1 MEEALVKKTIDD
13 PARKFPDRRLG
24 SSWYGWD
31 GNVPKHESNLN
42 EGPVLYF
49 ILLTLVILGATALLA
64 MHTYIVS
71 HFTTP
76 LMIDIFWSIQFAA
89 AVLVAMGWGALILC
103 LIAVMVKS
111 PMLASPWM
119 SRWLTM
125 QEPFMAF
132 CAQPFGLSRDRIGSS
147 CIALTN
153 RLTRLRL
160 HHQHVDRPLM
170 LLPRCLSRACVAEI
184 RELAE
189 GWNCPVV
196 QVGTNAVAR
205 QKVREFKP
213 NAVIA
218 VACERDLV
226 SGLYDFGHR
235 MPIMVIA
242 NRRPKGPC
250 LEATIDNDQLTSILE
265 DILGPKNTITTGDTG
280 STGNS
285 S

>member
-1 MEEALVKKTIDD
+1 VKKEIDD

-31 GNVPKHESNLN
+31 GIVSKHESNLN

-49 ILLTLVILGATALLA
+49 ILLTLVILAATLLLA
-64 MHTYIVS
+64 LHAYIVS
-71 HFTTP
+71 RFSSP
-76 LMIDIFWSIQFAA
+76 LLIDIFWSIQFAA
-89 AVLVAMGWGALILC
+89 AVLVAMGWGALFLC
-103 LIAVMVKS
+103 LIAVTAKS
-111 PMLASPWM
+111 PVLASPWM

-132 CAQPFGLSRDRIGSS
+132 CARPFGLSRDRIGSS

-160 HHQHVDRPLM
+160 HYHHVQQSLM
-170 LLPRCLSRACVAEI
+170 LLPRCLSRQCVAEI
-184 RELAE
+184 REIAA

-205 QKVREFKP
+205 QKVHEFKP
-213 NAVIA
+213 QAVIA
-218 VACERDLV
+218 IACERDLV

-242 NRRPKGPC
+242 NRRSKGPC
-250 LEATIDNDQLTSILE
+250 LEATVDNGQLKAILE
-265 DILGPKNTITTGDTG
+265 DVLGEKEERTKGTKGTEE
-280 STGNS
+280 S
-285 S
+285 

>member
-1 MEEALVKKTIDD
+1 VKKQIDD

-31 GNVPKHESNLN
+31 GDVLKHESSLN

-49 ILLTLVILGATALLA
+49 ILLTLVISGASLLLGLHA
-64 MHTYIVS
+64 YIVARLS
-71 HFTTP
+71 SP

-89 AVLVAMGWGALILC
+89 ALLVAMGWGALFLC
-103 LIAVMVKS
+103 LIAVVMKS
-111 PMLASPWM
+111 SILASPWM

-132 CAQPFGLSRDRIGSS
+132 CARPFGLSRDRIGSS

-160 HHQHVDRPLM
+160 HRQHVQRPLL

-184 RELAE
+184 REIAE
-189 GWNCPVV
+189 GWNCPVAH
-196 QVGTNAVAR
+196 VGTNALAR
-205 QKVREFKP
+205 AKVREFKP

-226 SGLYDFGHR
+226 SGLYDFGHT

-250 LEATIDNDQLTSILE
+250 LEATVDIEQLKSILN
-265 DILGPKNTITTGDTG
+265 DVLGPKKRTQEVRKQAVV
-280 STGNS
+280 
-285 S
+285 